1 MAAERRAVRAA
12 GPRLSL
18 AKLAPNDP
26 LTPTLSRRERGQ
38 MTVLAWL
45 ALFLALG
52 PLLLGMWNLLL
63 YRVPAPASGTP
74 AMSVLI
80 PARNE
85 EANIG
90 DACAAVLAS
99 TGVEVDLVVLDDAST
114 DRTPDILRGIADP
127 RLRVAAAPKLPP
139 GWSGK
144 QHACNALGAV
154 ARHDLMVFV
163 DADVRLAPDALSR
176 MAGYMQRHPG
186 GLASGFPRQVT
197 VTWSE
202 QLLLPLIHFLLLGF
216 LPMAAMLRSP
226 SPGLGAGC
234 GQLFIA
240 RRDAYVRAGGHAA
253 IKASLHDGLMLPR
266 AFRRA
271 GLMTGLFDAGPFA
284 TCRMYADAAQVW
296 EGLCKN
302 ATEGMAKP
310 RALPVWTAIL
320 FGGQVLPAVL
330 VLMALGGVAVP
341 AWPAALA
348 LAASVGLR
356 LVLAARFRQP
366 WLAAA
371 LHPLGVLALLVVQWS
386 SLVRAA
392 RGRPAT
398 WRGRAYTAQ

>member
-1 MAAERRAVRAA
+1 
-12 GPRLSL
+12 
-18 AKLAPNDP
+18 
-26 LTPTLSRRERGQ
+26 
-38 MTVLAWL
+38 MTTLAWI
-45 ALFLALG
+45 ALFLAAG
-52 PLLLGMWNLLL
+52 PLLLGLWNLTL
-63 YRVPAPASGTP
+63 YRIPAPAYGTP
-74 AMSVLI
+74 QVSVLI

-90 DACAAVLAS
+90 DACAAILAS
-99 TGVEVDLVVLDDAST
+99 TGVELELVVLDDAST
-114 DRTPDILRGIADP
+114 DRTPEILRAIADP
-127 RLRVAAAPKLPP
+127 RLRLASAPKLPP

-144 QHACNALGAV
+144 QHACHVLGGL

-163 DADVRLAPDALSR
+163 DANVRLAPDALSR
-176 MAGYMQRHPG
+176 MAGYMQRHPV
-186 GLASGFPRQVT
+186 GLASGFPRQIT

-240 RRDAYVRAGGHAA
+240 RRDAYVRTGGHAA
-253 IKASLHDGLMLPR
+253 IKASLHDGLTLPR
-266 AFRRA
+266 AFRRT
-271 GLMTGLFDAGPFA
+271 GSMTGLLDATPFA
-284 TCRMYADAAQVW
+284 TCRMYANAAQVW

-310 RALPVWTAIL
+310 AALPVWTCIL

-330 VLMALGGVAVP
+330 MVLSPSVL
-341 AWPAALA
+341 AALA
-348 LAASVGLR
+348 LLASSGLR

-366 WLAAA
+366 WLAAV
-371 LHPLGVLALLVVQWS
+371 LHPLGVLAVLVVQWS
-386 SLVRAA
+386 SLVRAL

>member
-1 MAAERRAVRAA
+1 M
-12 GPRLSL
+12 
-18 AKLAPNDP
+18 
-26 LTPTLSRRERGQ
+26 LT
-38 MTVLAWL
+38 LAWI
-45 ALFLALG
+45 ALFLAAG
-52 PLLLGMWNLLL
+52 PLLLGLWNLTL
-63 YRVPAPASGTP
+63 YRVPAPAADRP
-74 AMSVLI
+74 AISVLI

-85 EANIG
+85 EANVG

-99 TGVEVDLVVLDDAST
+99 TGVEVELVVLDDAST
-114 DRTPDILRGIADP
+114 DRTPDILRAIADP
-127 RLRVAAAPKLPP
+127 RLRVASAPPLPP

-144 QHACNALGAV
+144 QHACNVLGGL
-154 ARHDLMVFV
+154 ARHELMVFV

-176 MAGYMQRHPG
+176 MAGYMAQHPV

-216 LPMAAMLRSP
+216 LPMAAMLRSG

-240 RRDAYVRAGGHAA
+240 RRDAYVQAGGHAA
-253 IKASLHDGLMLPR
+253 IRASLHDGLTLPR

-271 GLMTGLFDAGPFA
+271 GLMTGLFDATPFA
-284 TCRMYADAAQVW
+284 TCRMYANAAQVW

-310 RALPVWTAIL
+310 AALPVWTVIL

-330 VLMALGGVAVP
+330 VLLAPSLPAV
-341 AWPAALA
+341 LA
-348 LAASVGLR
+348 LAASSGLR

-366 WLAAA
+366 WLAAL
-371 LHPLGVLALLVVQWS
+371 LHPLGVLAVLVVQWS
-386 SLVRAA
+386 ALVRAA

>member
-1 MAAERRAVRAA
+1 
-12 GPRLSL
+12 
-18 AKLAPNDP
+18 
-26 LTPTLSRRERGQ
+26 
-38 MTVLAWL
+38 MTTLAWL
-45 ALFLALG
+45 ALFLAAG
-52 PLLLGMWNLLL
+52 PLLLGLWNLTL
-63 YRVPAPASGTP
+63 YRVPMPAEGRPTV
-74 AMSVLI
+74 SVLI

-99 TGVEVDLVVLDDAST
+99 TGVEVELLVLDDAST
-114 DRTPDILRGIADP
+114 DRTPEILQGIADT
-127 RLRVAAAPKLPP
+127 RLRVASAPKLPP

-144 QHACNALGAV
+144 QHACHVLGGL

-176 MAGYMQRHPG
+176 MTGYMARHQV

-216 LPMAAMLRSP
+216 LPMAAMLRSG
-226 SPGLGAGC
+226 SAGLGAGC

-240 RRDAYVRAGGHAA
+240 RRDAYVQAGGHMA

-271 GLMTGLFDAGPFA
+271 GLMTGLFDATPFA
-284 TCRMYADAAQVW
+284 TCRMYTYAAQVW

-310 RALPVWTAIL
+310 AALPVWTCIL

-330 VLMALGGVAVP
+330 VLAAPSV
-341 AWPAALA
+341 PAALA
-348 LAASVGLR
+348 LVASVGLR
-356 LVLAARFRQP
+356 LLLAARFRQP
-366 WLAAA
+366 WVAAA

-386 SLVRAA
+386 ALVRAA